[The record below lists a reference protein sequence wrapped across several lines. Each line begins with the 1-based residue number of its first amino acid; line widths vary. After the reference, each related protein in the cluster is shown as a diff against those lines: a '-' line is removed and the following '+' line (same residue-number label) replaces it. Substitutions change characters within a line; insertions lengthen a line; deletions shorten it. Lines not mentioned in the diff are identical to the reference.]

1 MITAIIQIRLNSSR
15 LKRKAL
21 LKIQNLTLIE
31 HLFSQLSY
39 STQIDKKII
48 ATTTESIDN
57 DIEKLANNIGIQCF
71 RGNSLNVLDR
81 YYNCAKSFDI
91 DTIVRISGDAPLI
104 DPVIVDKT
112 IEYYKKNNFDY
123 VSNFFRRTF
132 PIGTEIEIFS
142 FKTLEKCWKTA
153 QQSYEKEHVTPF
165 IYEHP
170 ELFNIGFIEH
180 SENLSNLH
188 WTVDRIEDFEFVKSI
203 IEKTEKRPIL
213 MNEILKVLEN
223 EPDLLRIN
231 GHVDPFEGYK
241 KSIRNDSYFKK

>member
-57 DIEKLANNIGIQCF
+57 DIENLANNIGIECF

-188 WTVDRIEDFEFVKSI
+188 WTVDRIEDFNFVEI
-203 IEKTEKRPIL
+203 ILQKIKERPVSMNQIL
-213 MNEILKVLEN
+213 NLLKL
-223 EPDLLRIN
+223 EPDLLKIN
-231 GHVDPFEGYK
+231 GSIDPLESFK
-241 KSIRNDSYFKK
+241 KSKMNQ

>member
-188 WTVDRIEDFEFVKSI
+188 WTVDRIEDFNFVEI
-203 IEKTEKRPIL
+203 ILQKIKERPVSMNQIL
-213 MNEILKVLEN
+213 NLLKL
-223 EPDLLRIN
+223 EPDLLKIN
-231 GHVDPFEGYK
+231 GSIDPLESFK
-241 KSIRNDSYFKK
+241 KSKMNQ

>member
-57 DIEKLANNIGIQCF
+57 DIKKLANNIGIQCF
-71 RGNSLNVLDR
+71 RGDSLNVLDR

-104 DPVIVDKT
+104 DPIIVDKT

-123 VSNFFRRTF
+123 VSNFFR
-132 PIGTEIEIFS
+132 
-142 FKTLEKCWKTA
+142 
-153 QQSYEKEHVTPF
+153 
-165 IYEHP
+165 
-170 ELFNIGFIEH
+170 
-180 SENLSNLH
+180 
-188 WTVDRIEDFEFVKSI
+188 
-203 IEKTEKRPIL
+203 
-213 MNEILKVLEN
+213 
-223 EPDLLRIN
+223 
-231 GHVDPFEGYK
+231 
-241 KSIRNDSYFKK
+241 

>member
-142 FKTLEKCWKTA
+142 FKTLEKCWKIA

-188 WTVDRIEDFEFVKSI
+188 WTVDRIEDFNFIEI
-203 IEKTEKRPIL
+203 ILQKIKERPVSMNQIL
-213 MNEILKVLEN
+213 NLLKL
-223 EPDLLRIN
+223 EPDLLKIN
-231 GHVDPFEGYK
+231 GSIDPLESFK
-241 KSIRNDSYFKK
+241 KSKMNQ

>member
-1 MITAIIQIRLNSSR
+1 MITAIIQIRLNSNR

-57 DIEKLANNIGIQCF
+57 DIEKLANNIGIECF

-188 WTVDRIEDFEFVKSI
+188 WTVDRIEDFNFVEI
-203 IEKTEKRPIL
+203 ILQKIKERPVSMNQIL
-213 MNEILKVLEN
+213 NLLKL
-223 EPDLLRIN
+223 EPDLLKIN
-231 GHVDPFEGYK
+231 GSIDPLESFK
-241 KSIRNDSYFKK
+241 KSKMNQ

>member
-57 DIEKLANNIGIQCF
+57 DIEKLANNIGIECF

-123 VSNFFRRTF
+123 VNNFFRRTF

-188 WTVDRIEDFEFVKSI
+188 WTVDRIEDFNFVEI
-203 IEKTEKRPIL
+203 ILQKIKERPVSMNQIL
-213 MNEILKVLEN
+213 NLLKL
-223 EPDLLRIN
+223 EPDLLKIN
-231 GHVDPFEGYK
+231 GSIDPLESFK
-241 KSIRNDSYFKK
+241 KSKMNQ

>member
-57 DIEKLANNIGIQCF
+57 DIEKLANNIGIECF

-188 WTVDRIEDFEFVKSI
+188 WTVDRIEDFNFVEI
-203 IEKTEKRPIL
+203 ILQKIKERPVS
-213 MNEILKVLEN
+213 MNQIINLLKL
-223 EPDLLRIN
+223 EPDLLKIN
-231 GHVDPFEGYK
+231 GSIDPLESFK
-241 KSIRNDSYFKK
+241 KSKMNQ

>member
-57 DIEKLANNIGIQCF
+57 DIKKLANNIGIQCF
-71 RGNSLNVLDR
+71 RGDSLNVLDR

-142 FKTLEKCWKTA
+142 FKTLEKCCKTA

-188 WTVDRIEDFEFVKSI
+188 WTVDRIEDFNFVEI
-203 IEKTEKRPIL
+203 ILQKIKERPVSMNQIL
-213 MNEILKVLEN
+213 NLLKLD
-223 EPDLLRIN
+223 PDLLKIN
-231 GHVDPFEGYK
+231 GSIDPLESFK
-241 KSIRNDSYFKK
+241 KSKMNQ

>member
-57 DIEKLANNIGIQCF
+57 DIKKLANNIGIQCF
-71 RGNSLNVLDR
+71 RGDSLNVLDR

-104 DPVIVDKT
+104 DPIIVDKT
-112 IEYYKKNNFDY
+112 IDLNLGARGLRSVFETILLHDSFLIPSNQSVKKIIMDRNY
-123 VSNFFRRTF
+123 VMERMSSDMM
-132 PIGTEIEIFS
+132 I
-142 FKTLEKCWKTA
+142 
-153 QQSYEKEHVTPF
+153 
-165 IYEHP
+165 
-170 ELFNIGFIEH
+170 
-180 SENLSNLH
+180 
-188 WTVDRIEDFEFVKSI
+188 
-203 IEKTEKRPIL
+203 
-213 MNEILKVLEN
+213 
-223 EPDLLRIN
+223 
-231 GHVDPFEGYK
+231 K
-241 KSIRNDSYFKK
+241 KAS

>member
-57 DIEKLANNIGIQCF
+57 DIEKLANNIGIECF

-142 FKTLEKCWKTA
+142 FKTLEKCWKNA
-153 QQSYEKEHVTPF
+153 QKSYEKEHVTPF

-188 WTVDRIEDFEFVKSI
+188 WTVDRIEDFNFVEI
-203 IEKTEKRPIL
+203 ILQKIKERPVSMNQIL
-213 MNEILKVLEN
+213 NLLKL
-223 EPDLLRIN
+223 EPDLLKIN
-231 GHVDPFEGYK
+231 GSIDPLESFK
-241 KSIRNDSYFKK
+241 KSKMNQ

>member
-57 DIEKLANNIGIQCF
+57 DIEKLANNIGIECF

-104 DPVIVDKT
+104 DPIIVDKT

-188 WTVDRIEDFEFVKSI
+188 WTVDRIEDFNFVEI
-203 IEKTEKRPIL
+203 ILQKIKERPVSMNQIL
-213 MNEILKVLEN
+213 NLLKL
-223 EPDLLRIN
+223 EPDLLKIN
-231 GHVDPFEGYK
+231 GSIDPLESFK
-241 KSIRNDSYFKK
+241 KSKMNQ

>member
-57 DIEKLANNIGIQCF
+57 DIEKLANNIGIECF

-153 QQSYEKEHVTPF
+153 QQSYQKEHVTPF

-188 WTVDRIEDFEFVKSI
+188 WTVDRIEDFNFVEI
-203 IEKTEKRPIL
+203 ILQKIKERPVS
-213 MNEILKVLEN
+213 MNQIINLLKL
-223 EPDLLRIN
+223 EPDLLKIN
-231 GHVDPFEGYK
+231 GSIDPLESFK
-241 KSIRNDSYFKK
+241 KSKMNQ

>member
-57 DIEKLANNIGIQCF
+57 DIEKLANNIGIECF

-188 WTVDRIEDFEFVKSI
+188 WTVDRIEDFNFVEI
-203 IEKTEKRPIL
+203 ILQKIKERPVSMNHIL
-213 MNEILKVLEN
+213 NLLKLE
-223 EPDLLRIN
+223 PGLLKIN
-231 GHVDPFEGYK
+231 GSIDPLESFK
-241 KSIRNDSYFKK
+241 KSKMNQ

>member
-57 DIEKLANNIGIQCF
+57 DIENLANNIGIECF

-188 WTVDRIEDFEFVKSI
+188 WTVDRIEDLNFVEI
-203 IEKTEKRPIL
+203 ILQKIKERPVSMNQIL
-213 MNEILKVLEN
+213 NLLKL
-223 EPDLLRIN
+223 EPDLLKIN
-231 GHVDPFEGYK
+231 GSIDPLESFK
-241 KSIRNDSYFKK
+241 KSKMNQ

>member
-1 MITAIIQIRLNSSR
+1 MITAIIQIRLNSIR

-21 LKIQNLTLIE
+21 LKIQNLTQIE

-188 WTVDRIEDFEFVKSI
+188 WTVDRIEDFNFIEI
-203 IEKTEKRPIL
+203 ILQKIKERPVSMNQIL
-213 MNEILKVLEN
+213 NLLKL
-223 EPDLLRIN
+223 EPDLLKIN
-231 GHVDPFEGYK
+231 GSIDPLESFK
-241 KSIRNDSYFKK
+241 KSKMNQ

>member
-142 FKTLEKCWKTA
+142 FKTLEKYWKIA

-188 WTVDRIEDFEFVKSI
+188 WTVDRIEDFNFVEI
-203 IEKTEKRPIL
+203 ILQKIKERPVSMNQIL
-213 MNEILKVLEN
+213 NLLKL
-223 EPDLLRIN
+223 EPDLLKIN
-231 GHVDPFEGYK
+231 GSIDPLESFK
-241 KSIRNDSYFKK
+241 KSKMNQ

>member
-57 DIEKLANNIGIQCF
+57 DIEKLANNIGVECF

-188 WTVDRIEDFEFVKSI
+188 WTVDRIEDFNFVEI
-203 IEKTEKRPIL
+203 ILQKIKERPVS
-213 MNEILKVLEN
+213 MNQIINLLKL
-223 EPDLLRIN
+223 EPDLLKIN
-231 GHVDPFEGYK
+231 GSVDPLESFK
-241 KSIRNDSYFKK
+241 KSKMNQ

>member
-48 ATTTESIDN
+48 ATTTESIDD
-57 DIEKLANNIGIQCF
+57 DIEKLANNIGIQFF

-142 FKTLEKCWKTA
+142 FKTLEKCWNTA

-188 WTVDRIEDFEFVKSI
+188 WTVDRIEDFNFVEI
-203 IEKTEKRPIL
+203 ILQKIKERPVS
-213 MNEILKVLEN
+213 MNQIINLLKL
-223 EPDLLRIN
+223 EPDLLKIN
-231 GHVDPFEGYK
+231 GSIDPLESFK
-241 KSIRNDSYFKK
+241 KSKMNQ

>member
-48 ATTTESIDN
+48 ATTTELIDN

-104 DPVIVDKT
+104 DPIIVDKT

-188 WTVDRIEDFEFVKSI
+188 WTVDRIEDFNFVEI
-203 IEKTEKRPIL
+203 ILQKIKERPVSMNHIL
-213 MNEILKVLEN
+213 NLLKLE
-223 EPDLLRIN
+223 PGLLKIN
-231 GHVDPFEGYK
+231 GSIDPLESFK
-241 KSIRNDSYFKK
+241 KSKMNQ

>member
-57 DIEKLANNIGIQCF
+57 DIENLANNIGIECF

-104 DPVIVDKT
+104 DPIIVDKT

-188 WTVDRIEDFEFVKSI
+188 WTVDRIEDFNFVEI
-203 IEKTEKRPIL
+203 ILQKIKERPVSMNQIL
-213 MNEILKVLEN
+213 NLLKL
-223 EPDLLRIN
+223 EPDLLKIN
-231 GHVDPFEGYK
+231 GSIDPLESFK
-241 KSIRNDSYFKK
+241 KSKMNQ

>member
-104 DPVIVDKT
+104 DPIIVDKT

-188 WTVDRIEDFEFVKSI
+188 WTVDRIEDFNFVEI
-203 IEKTEKRPIL
+203 ILQKIKERPVSMNHIL
-213 MNEILKVLEN
+213 NLLKLE
-223 EPDLLRIN
+223 PGLLKIN
-231 GHVDPFEGYK
+231 GSIDPLESFK
-241 KSIRNDSYFKK
+241 KSKMNQ

>member
-57 DIEKLANNIGIQCF
+57 DIKKLANNIGIQCF
-71 RGNSLNVLDR
+71 RGDSLNVLDR

-104 DPVIVDKT
+104 DPIIVDKT

-188 WTVDRIEDFEFVKSI
+188 WTVDRIEDFNFIEIILHNDHSVNLLSYSLAMIIFSSRVMVRSFKSAI
-203 IEKTEKRPIL
+203 SRSL
-213 MNEILKVLEN
+213 
-223 EPDLLRIN
+223 
-231 GHVDPFEGYK
+231 
-241 KSIRNDSYFKK
+241 S

>member
-39 STQIDKKII
+39 STRIDKKII
-48 ATTTESIDN
+48 ATTTELIDN

-104 DPVIVDKT
+104 DPIIVDKT

-188 WTVDRIEDFEFVKSI
+188 WTVDRIEDFNFVEI
-203 IEKTEKRPIL
+203 ILQKIKERPVSMNHIL
-213 MNEILKVLEN
+213 NLLKLE
-223 EPDLLRIN
+223 PGLLKIN
-231 GHVDPFEGYK
+231 GSIDPLESFK
-241 KSIRNDSYFKK
+241 KSKMNQ

>member
-57 DIEKLANNIGIQCF
+57 DIEKLANNIGIECF

-188 WTVDRIEDFEFVKSI
+188 WTVDRIEDFNFVEI
-203 IEKTEKRPIL
+203 ILQKIKERPVSMNQIL
-213 MNEILKVLEN
+213 NLLKL
-223 EPDLLRIN
+223 EPDLLKIN
-231 GHVDPFEGYK
+231 GSIDPLESFK
-241 KSIRNDSYFKK
+241 KSKMNQ

>member
-57 DIEKLANNIGIQCF
+57 DIEKLANNIGIECF

-81 YYNCAKSFDI
+81 YYNCAKFFDI

-188 WTVDRIEDFEFVKSI
+188 WTVDRIEDFNFVEI
-203 IEKTEKRPIL
+203 ILQKIKERPVS
-213 MNEILKVLEN
+213 MNQIINLLKL
-223 EPDLLRIN
+223 EPDLLKIN
-231 GHVDPFEGYK
+231 GSIDPLESFK
-241 KSIRNDSYFKK
+241 KSKMNQ